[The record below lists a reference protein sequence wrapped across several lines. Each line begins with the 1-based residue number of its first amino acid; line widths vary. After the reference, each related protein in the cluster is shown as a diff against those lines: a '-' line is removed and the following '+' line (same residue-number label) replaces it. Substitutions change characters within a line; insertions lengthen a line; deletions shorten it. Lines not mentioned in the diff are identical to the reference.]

1 MNIQS
6 ILLLAVIVI
15 VAAFA
20 LRQYLKKPHCS
31 ECEGCG
37 CKCDCESCHSTKT
50 RQTGHHIP
58 ENYC

>member
-20 LRQYLKKPHCS
+20 LRQYLRKPHCS
-31 ECEGCG
+31 GCEGCN
-37 CKCDCESCHSTKT
+37 CKCEDCHSTKK
-50 RQTGHHIP
+50 RQSAS
-58 ENYC
+58 